1 MQNPSSEIHQNTSQ
15 IDAILEQLYL
25 VQREL
30 EHYFLKSKDLEDQ
43 LENAK
48 LAEAACSEILSQN
61 QQLLLFL
68 FLALFRPRN
77 QQLIL
82 EISTLK
88 KENEEL
94 RVSTNCCHAELNSVS
109 QALQVASL
117 DRDSAQAQCNDLKKS
132 LDEFLQKEYAPKAEV
147 RGHRIESKL
156 RETDT
161 KYMPAGSNMQALV
174 EDPFKHLMLLKN
186 EVLYFI
192 GNSRVTSTLDSR
204 RVKRLIALL
213 GEDVVRNR
221 ILP

>member
-48 LAEAACSEILSQN
+48 LAEAACSEIL
-61 QQLLLFL
+61 
-68 FLALFRPRN
+68 PRN